1 VGPPLRDVSR
11 GPGNPW
17 MVRFVPMNP
26 KAPVL
31 DLFIGHDHDAWRL
44 YVAETSWMPGLLLG
58 RMDDLGRFSPSRN
71 PTRTTSIG
79 SCSRPTRL
87 MPRRALCGAEL
98 CSTPKLPPPRSIL
111 AQTTPHY
118 PRAMSE
124 AINLSGAR
132 NRPR

>member
-1 VGPPLRDVSR
+1 MGPPLRDVSR

-58 RMDDLGRFSPSRN
+58 RMDDHREIFPVAKPDADDLDRFMFETDSPY
-71 PTRTTSIG
+71 
-79 SCSRPTRL
+79 
-87 MPRRALCGAEL
+87 AE
-98 CSTPKLPPPRSIL
+98 
-111 AQTTPHY
+111 
-118 PRAMSE
+118 
-124 AINLSGAR
+124 AR
-132 NRPR
+132 VMRG